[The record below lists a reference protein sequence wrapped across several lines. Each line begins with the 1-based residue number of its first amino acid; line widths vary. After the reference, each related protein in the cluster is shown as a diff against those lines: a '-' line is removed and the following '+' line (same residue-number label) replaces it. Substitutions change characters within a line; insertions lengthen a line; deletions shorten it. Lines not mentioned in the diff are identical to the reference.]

1 MGEKHLYP
9 ESRNAGKT
17 KHLGISMH
25 IIFHHVWMLLPP
37 TKWPLSNPRLILQSQ
52 PWSACFST
60 FLKALSI
67 SFWLLIASWASKKN
81 CLDRQGWSSQVD
93 SWEIYEAHMSCTIG
107 LVNMTKLLGIPRHR
121 DLRAGERKLAPKSD
135 NPNCLRRCVKQKWKC
150 QPPKLLKKRKLN
162 WVKIVNWINWI
173 ELNFIWT
180 QTNQVNNYSL
190 DILAHPDLVRLSSI
204 LSRLQSPE
212 SSWIP
217 KTHPAGYGLKE
228 GSWNNT

>member
-1 MGEKHLYP
+1 
-9 ESRNAGKT
+9 
-17 KHLGISMH
+17 
-25 IIFHHVWMLLPP
+25 MLLRCHQLSGPFP
-37 TKWPLSNPRLILQSQ
+37 TPRLILQSQ

-67 SFWLLIASWASKKN
+67 SFGLLIASLASYQTAWIDK
-81 CLDRQGWSSQVD
+81 GWSSVD
-93 SWEIYEAHMSCTIG
+93 RLTVDRFCLAHMSCTIG
-107 LVNMTKLLGIPRHR
+107 AGEHDEKLLGIPRHR
-121 DLRAGERKLAPKSD
+121 DLREGERKLAPKSD

-190 DILAHPDLVRLSSI
+190 DILAHPDFVRLSSI